1 MAVLASKE
9 KASVLYNW
17 LCESIDHRL
26 GLSEEEAMHVLIPI
40 WYNAKT
46 NTTVYPNKGI
56 NLFKANKSEVLDKLE
71 AGNSDSIDVAPG
83 YVIPRIVHVE
93 QKDNSILVCKCV
105 ALGSIHSALGHLDFI
120 MKHCNNDFEY
130 YVDVRE
136 QSPHMN
142 T

>member
-1 MAVLASKE
+1 MSVIASKE

-56 NLFKANKSEVLDKLE
+56 NLFKANKSEILDKLE
-71 AGNSDSIDVAPG
+71 AGNLDYIEVAPG
-83 YVIPRIVHVE
+83 YVIPRVVHVE
-93 QKDNSILVCKCV
+93 QPDNSILVCKCV
-105 ALGSIHSALGHLDFI
+105 AMTSIHSGLRHLDFI

-136 QSPHMN
+136 QWPHGN
-142 T
+142 